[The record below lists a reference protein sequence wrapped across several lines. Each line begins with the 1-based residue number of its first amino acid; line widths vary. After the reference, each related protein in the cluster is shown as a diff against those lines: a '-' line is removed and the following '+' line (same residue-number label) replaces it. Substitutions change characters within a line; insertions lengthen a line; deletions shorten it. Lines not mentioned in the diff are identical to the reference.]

1 MRYTVFTVTLLMILC
16 NLILN
21 ARTLDVGIGKTY
33 SNPRLACLDAKPGDT
48 VLIHPGEYQGAFFIE
63 NISGTANAPIVI
75 RGIDRD
81 SVIFKGGSESMH
93 FSECSHMII
102 ENFTVNG
109 QTSNGMNCDDGGTFD
124 TPTHHMVFRN
134 LTFSGMGASGNND
147 QLKLSG
153 LDDFVIENCIFENG
167 SPGGSGAD
175 MVGCHKGIFRNNIFR
190 KSGSNCIQ
198 AKGGTRYI
206 RIEQNSFIDG
216 GQRALNLGGSTGL
229 EFFRPLNATH
239 EAADLMVTGNV
250 FVRSVT
256 PLAYVGSVRVSVTN
270 NTIIDPERWVF
281 RILQETVDPNRFEPC
296 GNNIFQNNLVVF
308 RSTISRHVNIGGNTA
323 PQTFLLRNN
332 LWYNVDNPSSSKPQE
347 AQVPES
353 NSLYGLDPELESYQN
368 GDYRLKPTSP
378 AIGKGYSTG
387 EGIKDHEG
395 KPFANPPSIGA
406 YQAQSI
412 SGIDELLIQKNIE
425 YTRTIDGIWLTIPQE
440 QLPMQFDVFDIRG
453 AYVKILSVTEARTF
467 IPLGRYEFVM
477 GR

>member
-1 MRYTVFTVTLLMILC
+1 MKFLILC
-16 NLILN
+16 LILFHCELESKILN
-21 ARTLDVGIGKTY
+21 VGSGKTY

-48 VLIHPGEYQGAFFIE
+48 VLIHNGIYQGAFFIE
-63 NISGTANAPIVI
+63 NIQGTPNAPIVI
-75 RGIDRD
+75 RGMDRD
-81 SVIFKGGSESMH
+81 SVIFQGGSESMH

-124 TPTHHMVFRN
+124 TPTHHMTFRN

-198 AKGGTRYI
+198 AKGGTRFI

-229 EFFRPLNATH
+229 EFFRPLDATH

-250 FVRSVT
+250 FVGSVT
-256 PLAYVGSVRVSVTN
+256 PMAYVGSVRVSVTN
-270 NTIIDPERWVF
+270 NTIINPERWVF

-332 LWYNVDNPSSSKPQE
+332 LWYNVDNPSASKPQE
-347 AQVPES
+347 AQLMES
-353 NSLYGLDPELESYQN
+353 NALYGIDPELESYQN
-368 GDYRLKPTSP
+368 GDYRLKSSSP
-378 AIGKGYSTG
+378 AIGKGFSTG
-387 EGIKDHEG
+387 ESMKDHDG
-395 KPFANPPSIGA
+395 KPFVNPPSIGA
-406 YQAQSI
+406 FEAQSI
-412 SGIDELLIQKNIE
+412 SRIDDMLKEKGIGI
-425 YTRTIDGIWLTIPQE
+425 TRTPEGIWLSIPE
-440 QLPMQFDVFDIRG
+440 QQIPIQFDVFNIRG
-453 AYVKILSVTEARTF
+453 AYVKTISATEVRTF
-467 IPLGRYEFVM
+467 IPLGRYEFLMV
-477 GR
+477 R

>member
-1 MRYTVFTVTLLMILC
+1 MVYIYILFLIHTTITANTLH
-16 NLILN
+16 
-21 ARTLDVGIGKTY
+21 VGLGQKY
-33 SNPRLACLDAKPGDT
+33 ANPRLACLEAKPGDT
-48 VLIHPGEYQGAFFIE
+48 ILIHNGIYQGAFFIE
-63 NISGTANAPIVI
+63 NIQGTPNEPIVI

-81 SVIFKGGSESMH
+81 SVIFQGGSESMH

-124 TPTHHMVFRN
+124 TPTHHMTFRN

-198 AKGGTRYI
+198 AKGGTRFI

-229 EFFRPLNATH
+229 EFFRPLDATH

-256 PLAYVGSVRVSVTN
+256 PMAFVGSVRVSVTN
-270 NTIIDPERWVF
+270 NTIIDPERWIF

-332 LWYNVDNPSSSKPQE
+332 LWYNVDNPSASKPQE
-347 AQVPES
+347 AQLMES
-353 NSLYGLDPELESYQN
+353 NALYGIDPELESYQN
-368 GDYRLKPTSP
+368 GDYRLKSTSP
-378 AIGKGYSTG
+378 AIGKGFSMG
-387 EGIKDHEG
+387 ESMKDHEG

-406 YQAQSI
+406 FEAQSI
-412 SGIDELLIQKNIE
+412 SRIDDMLTEKGIEI
-425 YTRTIDGIWLTIPQE
+425 TRTSEGIWLSIPEE
-440 QLPMQFDVFDIRG
+440 QLPMQCDVFDIRG
-453 AYVKILSVTEARTF
+453 AYLKTISVTEMRTF
-467 IPLGRYEFVM
+467 IPLVRYEFLMV
-477 GR
+477 R

>member
-1 MRYTVFTVTLLMILC
+1 MKTIIFFLTLASTFHSIH
-16 NLILN
+16 
-21 ARTLDVGIGKTY
+21 AKTLDVGEGKEF
-33 SNPRLACLDAKPGDT
+33 SNPRVACLAAKPGDT
-48 VLIHPGEYQGAFFIE
+48 VLIHNGIYQGAFFIE
-63 NISGTANAPIVI
+63 NIQGTPNAPIVI
-75 RGIDRD
+75 RGMDRD
-81 SVIFKGGSESMH
+81 SVIFQGGSESMH

-124 TPTHHMVFRN
+124 TPTHHMTFRN

-198 AKGGTRYI
+198 AKGGTRFI

-229 EFFRPLNATH
+229 EFFRPLDATH

-250 FVRSVT
+250 FVGSVT
-256 PLAYVGSVRVSVTN
+256 PMAYVGSVRVSVTN
-270 NTIIDPERWVF
+270 NTIINPERWVF

-332 LWYNVDNPSSSKPQE
+332 LWYNVDNPSASKPQE
-347 AQVPES
+347 AQLMES
-353 NSLYGLDPELESYQN
+353 NALYGIDPELESYQN
-368 GDYRLKPTSP
+368 GDYRLKSSSP
-378 AIGKGYSTG
+378 AIGKGFSTG
-387 EGIKDHEG
+387 ESMKDHDG
-395 KPFANPPSIGA
+395 KPFVNPPSIGA
-406 YQAQSI
+406 FEAQSI
-412 SGIDELLIQKNIE
+412 SRIDDMLKEKGIGI
-425 YTRTIDGIWLTIPQE
+425 TRTPEGIWLSIPE
-440 QLPMQFDVFDIRG
+440 QQIPIQFDVFDIRG
-453 AYVKILSVTEARTF
+453 AYVKTISATEVRTF
-467 IPLGRYEFVM
+467 IPLGRYEFLMV
-477 GR
+477 R